1 LKYDEVHSEIEGQ
14 LKVIKESIINPIK
27 SKVIELNIC
36 NLDKIETL
44 RNWYRMEILQLKENF
59 SNDDLPEIL
68 SHRKKYIEY
77 RLKTKAENFY
87 FTAFFFE
94 DLDEILKE
102 LFEFFNK
109 SGQNEFAQIDF
120 LRYHHFERKRI
131 DTDQRYITRT
141 ELSAKDYFKED
152 LELNH
157 NYDLFL
163 EQIETYHK
171 QKIGRFSVYTAELA
185 LFFTTELFPVK
196 NMDTKEKT
204 TINGMDYF
212 NTFKEGYEEGEKFFD
227 SKFRISSDTFYGI
240 HADQYIENLHQNQFH
255 IMHQY
260 KDSAQVEGWG
270 FVRKQYPFIITHKE
284 VKKHGYF
291 SGIVSKVE
299 DLLQNHNVLF
309 AKFEKCEHTL
319 PPQQTEPKT
328 FAELFYN
335 PEHAEPCLKI
345 LNELQPPVIDA
356 INNYIGKAKGV
367 FPLWVRVLKNHKPEP
382 LIKHFK
388 DTVYKDLLN
397 QKVNG
402 LNLTKDA
409 SEFRKQYVRLEND
422 KIELDIKT
430 ILSQYS
436 QSGKLG
442 K

>member
-1 LKYDEVHSEIEGQ
+1 MITPKIKALFQFIDFLHSNIDNFKQHDEVIKNLDSLIIQRQRLSPDKNFNDKLKYDEVHSEIEGQ

-163 EQIETYHK
+163 EQIETHHK

-204 TINGMDYF
+204 TINGMEYF
-212 NTFKEGYEEGEKFFD
+212 SSFKEGYEEGEKFFD
-227 SKFRISSDTFYGI
+227 QKFGILVDTLYSDNVG
-240 HADQYIENLHQNQFH
+240 QYIQNLHQNQV
-255 IMHQY
+255 IN
-260 KDSAQVEGWG
+260 
-270 FVRKQYPFIITHKE
+270 
-284 VKKHGYF
+284 
-291 SGIVSKVE
+291 SGV
-299 DLLQNHNVLF
+299 
-309 AKFEKCEHTL
+309 
-319 PPQQTEPKT
+319 
-328 FAELFYN
+328 
-335 PEHAEPCLKI
+335 
-345 LNELQPPVIDA
+345 
-356 INNYIGKAKGV
+356 
-367 FPLWVRVLKNHKPEP
+367 
-382 LIKHFK
+382 
-388 DTVYKDLLN
+388 
-397 QKVNG
+397 
-402 LNLTKDA
+402 
-409 SEFRKQYVRLEND
+409 
-422 KIELDIKT
+422 
-430 ILSQYS
+430 
-436 QSGKLG
+436 
-442 K
+442 